1 MKAVGC
7 GGVHIYAYQRQT
19 PAGPTH
25 SWLLKNSMLLIA
37 LLFFS
42 CNTEITKLLE
52 SFMIQS
58 RTLVLLYMENGS
70 LNIKMTSNYFPL
82 ACIICYYFIAV
93 YCPITETTPKWHN
106 FSGLMCNCLLSVF
119 LIMVIF
125 FLLELHL

>member
-1 MKAVGC
+1 MFVFMKAVGC
-7 GGVHIYAYQRQT
+7 GGVHMHAHHRQI
-19 PAGPTH
+19 PAGPH
-25 SWLLKNSMLLIA
+25 SSLVIKKLYA
-37 LLFFS
+37 FDCPTFFY
-42 CNTEITKLLE
+42 NTKITKLLE

-93 YCPITETTPKWHN
+93 YCPITETTPKRHN
-106 FSGLMCNCLLSVF
+106 FSGLMCNCLLSAF

-125 FLLELHL
+125 FL